1 MLNKYFLDIISL
13 KTEMEFRGYSKSTQ
27 KTYTRTVKNFLKVTN
42 KNILD
47 IKKEDVIKYLDSNL
61 GLVDNN
67 TILVKLNALSFF
79 FIEVLGIDITSSIRK
94 YKRAFKKK
102 DFINL
107 DEFNILVASVE
118 ERESLVYL
126 IVFETGFPLKKIV
139 SLELIEIETLIEPAL
154 YRRILKYCDRYGIE
168 KKLFDITEETLR
180 NKNRENTIKFLGKH
194 CSFNDLRHSIALEKY
209 LKKGDEEKAQEYL
222 GNKTLA
228 SIRQYYRRAG
238 YDYTKK

>member
-1 MLNKYFLDIISL
+1 MDIISL

-27 KTYTRTVKNFLKVTN
+27 RTYTRTVKDFLNVVN
-42 KNILD
+42 KDTLE
-47 IKKEDVIKYLDSNL
+47 IKKEDVIEYLDNNL
-61 GLVDNN
+61 SLVDPN

-79 FIEVLGIDITSSIRK
+79 FIEVLGIDIISSIRK
-94 YKRAFKKK
+94 YKRDFKKK

-107 DEFNILVASVE
+107 DEFNILVASVG

-126 IVFETGFPLKKIV
+126 ILFETGFQLKEII
-139 SLELIEIETLIEPAL
+139 SLRLTEIETLLSSSL
-154 YRRILKYCDRYGIE
+154 YRRILKYCDKYGIE
-168 KKLFDITEETLR
+168 KKIFNITEETLR
-180 NKNRENTIKFLGKH
+180 NKNRENTVKFLGKH
-194 CSFNDLRHSIALEKY
+194 YSFNDLRHSIALEKY
-209 LKKGDEEKAQEYL
+209 LKKGDEAKAQEYL